1 MKYDYLENGAVYYGI
16 GDHMKCFSII
26 QDGTI
31 ELQTV
36 MDNGTP
42 VVLERLTR
50 GAILGAY
57 TMLIED
63 DLKVSAV
70 CTSPV
75 VIFTIARKRFTEIIL
90 HDHEMI
96 VTLLKVVDELIESV
110 N

>member
-1 MKYDYLENGAVYYGI
+1 MKSDFLENGAVYYGI
-16 GDHMKCFSII
+16 GDHMKCFSIV
-26 QDGTI
+26 QDGNI

-75 VIFTIARKRFTEIIL
+75 VIFTIGRKRFTEIVL
-90 HDHEMI
+90 QDPDLI
-96 VTLLKVVDELIESV
+96 VTLLKVVDDMIESP